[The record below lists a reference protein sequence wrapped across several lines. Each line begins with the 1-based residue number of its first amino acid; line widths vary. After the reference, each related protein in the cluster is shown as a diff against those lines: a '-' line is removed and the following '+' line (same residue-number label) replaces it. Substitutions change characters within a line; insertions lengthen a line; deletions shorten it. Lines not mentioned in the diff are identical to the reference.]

1 MPEGDKG
8 QNEQIPEG
16 LYIQFR
22 QPSGA
27 YGCTREGA
35 RGKENRKDGKYNF
48 IKKICDI
55 SDDP

>member
-8 QNEQIPEG
+8 QKRQIPEG

-27 YGCTREGA
+27 YGCTREGV
-35 RGKENRKDGKYNF
+35 RGNKNRKLKRWEIQLYQKNL
-48 IKKICDI
+48 
-55 SDDP
+55 